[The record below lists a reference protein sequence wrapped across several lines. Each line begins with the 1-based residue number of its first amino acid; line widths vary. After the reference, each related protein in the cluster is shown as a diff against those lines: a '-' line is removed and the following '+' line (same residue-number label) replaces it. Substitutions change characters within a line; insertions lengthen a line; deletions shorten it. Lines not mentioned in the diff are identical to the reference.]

1 MKRRSLPVWARPVLC
16 LLVFLFFSAYR
27 VAGPGFQNA
36 TLNAQQNPT
45 AAADQTPASPAAT
58 PQAALT
64 IIRTGTGQG
73 KVFSNPAGPAFKK
86 GTPVTLQAV
95 PAAISVFAG
104 WSGGCSGS
112 APTCV
117 LSMSADRTVTAFF
130 SLKTYALHVR
140 HPVNG
145 VIHPSGTVKVPHGE
159 KRRFQIIPLPGYRV
173 SELLVDKVSV
183 GPVNTYTFKEVTG
196 DHVLEAIFVKQ

>member
-1 MKRRSLPVWARPVLC
+1 MKRPVPVWARPLLC

-27 VAGPGFQNA
+27 VSGSGIHIA
-36 TLNAQQNPT
+36 TLNAQPNPT
-45 AAADQTPASPAAT
+45 AAAEQTPALPTAA
-58 PQAALT
+58 PQSALT
-64 IIRTGTGQG
+64 IIRTGNGQG
-73 KVFSNPAGPAFKK
+73 KVISSPTGPTFKK

-95 PAAISVFAG
+95 PSAISLFAG

-117 LSMSADRTVTAFF
+117 VHMSADRTVTALF

-145 VIHPSGTVKVPHGE
+145 VIYPSGTVKVPHGE

-173 SELLVDKVSV
+173 SELLVDKVSL